1 MKVIKYQ
8 ICTKA
13 EDAEILSAVTLSWN
27 EVNEELAK
35 NEAYNGAYTIED
47 DGQPETEAS
56 TEQRISELEEALNLL
71 LSGVTE

>member
-47 DGQPETEAS
+47 DGLPEPEAS